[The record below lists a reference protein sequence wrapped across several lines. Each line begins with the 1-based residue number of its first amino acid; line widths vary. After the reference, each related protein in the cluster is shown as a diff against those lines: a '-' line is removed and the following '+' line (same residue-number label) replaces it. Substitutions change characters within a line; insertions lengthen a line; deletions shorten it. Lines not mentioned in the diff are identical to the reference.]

1 MIMFNWIILNLI
13 GVIPVWVWPCII
25 GMSIAA
31 YIIFS
36 VLINIPEIAQYR
48 FILLPSCA
56 IICFSATFM
65 FGGEGVAAIYKDD
78 IKALENKVKIAE
90 EKSRSVNTEIQTVI
104 QYKTIIVTK
113 FKESISKKIEEKKA
127 EINASCKLSDS
138 AISLYNQSVIG
149 SQPELAK

>member
-1 MIMFNWIILNLI
+1 MFNWVILNLI
-13 GVIPVWVWPCII
+13 GFIPVWVWPCII

-36 VLINIPEIAQYR
+36 VLTNIPEVAQYR

-56 IICFSATFM
+56 VVCFVAIFM
-65 FGGEGVAAIYKDD
+65 FGGEGIAAIYKAD

-104 QYKTIIVTK
+104 QYKTVIVTK
-113 FKESISKKIEEKKA
+113 FKESINKKIEEKKA

-138 AISLYNQSVIG
+138 AISLYNQAVIG
-149 SQPELAK
+149 SQLGLEK

>member
-1 MIMFNWIILNLI
+1 MFNWIILNLI
-13 GVIPVWVWPCII
+13 GFIPVWVWPCII

-36 VLINIPEIAQYR
+36 VLTNIPEVARYR

-56 IICFSATFM
+56 VVCFVAIFM
-65 FGGEGVAAIYKDD
+65 FGGEGIAAIYKAD

-104 QYKTIIVTK
+104 QYKTVIVTK
-113 FKESISKKIEEKKA
+113 FKESINKKIEEKKA

-138 AISLYNQSVIG
+138 AISLYNQAVIG
-149 SQPELAK
+149 DQLGLEK

>member
-1 MIMFNWIILNLI
+1 MFNWIILNLI
-13 GVIPVWVWPCII
+13 GFIPVWIWPCII

-36 VLINIPEIAQYR
+36 VLTNIPEISKYR
-48 FILLPSCA
+48 LIILPSCA
-56 IICFSATFM
+56 IICFLALFM

-78 IKALENKVKIAE
+78 IKALANRVKIAE

-113 FKESISKKIEEKKA
+113 FKDTINKKIEEQKA

-138 AISLYNQSVIG
+138 AISLYNQAVLGNQIG
-149 SQPELAK
+149 LEK